1 MTYAHWALAL
11 VLVSAAAHAEP
22 RAYTLPE
29 ETATLAAGPHLE
41 TMQENCA
48 SCHSAEYI
56 STQPRNLANPR
67 AFWMAEVV
75 KMQKAY
81 GAPVADA
88 DVPAIVDYL
97 VQTYGTAG
105 SGG

>member
-1 MTYAHWALAL
+1 MSKFGLIAPGLLGVLLAG
-11 VLVSAAAHAEP
+11 VVQAEP
-22 RAYTLPE
+22 RIYALPD
-29 ETATLAAGPHLE
+29 ETAELASGPHLE
-41 TMQENCA
+41 TVQGNCGA
-48 SCHSAEYI
+48 CHSAEYI

-67 AFWMAEVV
+67 AFWAAEVT

-97 VQTYGTAG
+97 VATYGK
-105 SGG
+105 